1 MSKQTEFE
9 KSNLDFNI
17 DGKMIH
23 LNEVERLEVFQ
34 RISCKV
40 KVLSIE
46 APTDLPKGY
55 RKQDV
60 KVGDT
65 SGTMKFTL
73 WGSEIGSMEEGKSYK
88 ISRAI
93 IKEYNGEKYLSAL
106 REVLIEE
113 IRDEDVNDVEDERKE
128 DTGKDEINA

>member
-9 KSNLDFNI
+9 KSNLDFNT

-23 LNEVERLEVFQ
+23 LNEVERLELFQ
-34 RISCKV
+34 RVICKV
-40 KVLSIE
+40 KVLSME
-46 APTDLPKGY
+46 APADVKGY

-60 KVGDT
+60 RVGDA
-65 SGTMKFTL
+65 SGTVKFTL
-73 WGSEIGSMEEGKSYK
+73 WGNEIGSMEEGKSYK

-93 IKEYNGEKYLSAL
+93 VKEYNEEKYLSPS

-113 IRDEDVNDVEDERKE
+113 IGDEDVDDVEDECKE
-128 DTGKDEINA
+128 DNGKDKINA

>member
-9 KSNLDFNI
+9 KSNLDFNT

-23 LNEVERLEVFQ
+23 LNEVERLEMFQ
-34 RISCKV
+34 RVICKV
-40 KVLSIE
+40 KVLSME
-46 APTDLPKGY
+46 APADVKGY

-60 KVGDT
+60 RVGDA
-65 SGTMKFTL
+65 SGTVKFTL
-73 WGSEIGSMEEGKSYK
+73 WGNEIGSMEERKSYK

-93 IKEYNGEKYLSAL
+93 VKEYNGEKYLSAS

-113 IRDEDVNDVEDERKE
+113 IGDEDVDNVEDECKE
-128 DTGKDEINA
+128 DSGKDEINA